1 MKSDRTSQEILL
13 RQLNGGDEAA
23 FEHVFREYYASLC
36 FFANKFLRDREAA
49 KDVVQEVFLHFFEK
63 KQYYFPNWIAL
74 KSFLYDCVQRKTL
87 SYWEK
92 MNNRARIQREM
103 ERQEYQENEYFLR
116 QVESEMFEE
125 IFAAIEKLPTGCRR
139 IFKMSYID
147 HLDIQEITRQ
157 LNISQATVKTQRQR
171 AKKFLRERLQ
181 DLYPILAILFY

>member
-1 MKSDRTSQEILL
+1 M
-13 RQLNGGDEAA
+13 
-23 FEHVFREYYASLC
+23 
-36 FFANKFLRDREAA
+36 
-49 KDVVQEVFLHFFEK
+49 
-63 KQYYFPNWIAL
+63 
-74 KSFLYDCVQRKTL
+74 QRKTL

-125 IFAAIEKLPTGCRR
+125 IFAAIEKLPTECRR